1 MNTHSAQPKR
11 WHAIRCLDTG
21 LQIPFDTELLRGRL
35 YAKVAIA
42 CYEEDLRMSARRM
55 SAQRPYF
62 ARSFPVVA
70 GETMPRIESIRML
83 LFLRR
88 QRLEV
93 RILGR
98 AGLPKRTLMMIT
110 EP

>member
-1 MNTHSAQPKR
+1 
-11 WHAIRCLDTG
+11 
-21 LQIPFDTELLRGRL
+21 
-35 YAKVAIA
+35 
-42 CYEEDLRMSARRM
+42 
-55 SAQRPYF
+55 
-62 ARSFPVVA
+62 
-70 GETMPRIESIRML
+70 MPRIESIRML